1 MNIIGKV
8 TVLPRLP
15 EALARLEELAYN
27 LYWAWTPKAQEL
39 YQTLDPDNWERFQ
52 HNPVQTLLETPA
64 SRLAELS
71 QDQEYLSRY
80 HAVLADF
87 DAYMQKGRFGQ
98 GEVWAAQHAADMK
111 PVAYFSMEY
120 GFHESLPIYSGGL
133 GVLAGDHCKSASD
146 LGLPFTAVG
155 MLFHQGY
162 FRQLFNK
169 DGWQE
174 EAYDELDLTTLPI
187 RSALTQSGEKARVS
201 VTIAG
206 RSIVMQ
212 VWTLQVGRIQVL
224 LLDSNVPENS
234 EDDRKLTARLYG
246 GNQELRIQQY
256 VLLGVGGIRALRAL
270 NIPAEVYHMNEGHA
284 ALLGLERIREY
295 VQSGLD
301 FRTAL
306 EATAS
311 STLFTTHTP
320 VAAGND
326 AFAYEQMDRYLG
338 NWPAK
343 LATSRED
350 LYALARHDQLWDGKK
365 VPAFSM
371 TVFALNM
378 SRMANGVSELHGE
391 VSRDMWNFMYEGAA
405 PAEVPIGHVTNGAH
419 NLTFLAQEYRDLF
432 GTVLPQD
439 WTERLEDKDM
449 WQSINNVPDSALS
462 AAQHHLKEEMIA
474 FVRARLQE
482 QLRRTG
488 ASAAQVAQ
496 AGELLSADALTIGF
510 ARRFATY
517 KRATLLLRDRARLSA
532 IVNHP
537 ERPVQFIFAGKA
549 HPADNP
555 GKAFI
560 QEIYKLSREPEFL
573 GKIVILENY
582 DMNVARHLVQGV
594 DIWLNNPRRPLE
606 ASGTSGMKASF
617 NGAPNFSILDGWW
630 REGYDGSN
638 GWPIGEEREY
648 SDLNI
653 QDDAD
658 SFSMYQTLEHVI
670 VPLYYKKDEYGQNHG
685 WLNTVRRAII
695 TVNPQFSMQRQVIDY
710 VQQYYLPLAQ
720 RSQSIDAGHFEKARN
735 IAAWKAW
742 VRQQWPHVQLTA
754 STQLPATVQ
763 PGESITVN
771 AQLNPAGIQ
780 EQELKVEAVLK
791 RGEQSICVPLQP
803 KGQGQY
809 SAQIPLTDSGLY
821 AVGVRV
827 TPQLPDLSNPLEL
840 GLLKWA

>member
-1 MNIIGKV
+1 MNVIGKV

-15 EALARLEELAYN
+15 APLRRLEELAYN
-27 LYWAWTPKAQEL
+27 LYWSWTPKAQAL
-39 YQTLDPDNWERFQ
+39 YQELDPVNWERFQ

-64 SRLAELS
+64 ARLEALS
-71 QDQEYLSRY
+71 ADPDYLARY
-80 HAVLADF
+80 EGVMADF
-87 DAYMQKGRFGQ
+87 DAYMSKGAWGK
-98 GEVWAAQHAADMK
+98 GNVWAAKNAPDLS

-174 EAYDELDLTTLPI
+174 EAYDELNLTTLPV
-187 RSALTQSGEKARVS
+187 RPALTKSGEKARVS
-201 VTIAG
+201 VRLAG
-206 RSIVMQ
+206 RDVVMQ
-212 VWTLQVGRIQVL
+212 IWTLQIGRIQVL
-224 LLDSNVPENS
+224 LLDTNVPENA

-246 GNQELRIQQY
+246 GNQDLRIQQY

-270 NIPAEVYHMNEGHA
+270 DIPASIYHMNEGHA
-284 ALLGLERIREY
+284 ALMGLERVREY
-295 VQSGLD
+295 VAQGLD

-306 EATAS
+306 EATAG

-326 AFAYEQMDRYLG
+326 AFSYEMMDRYIG
-338 NWPAK
+338 EWPAQ
-343 LATSRED
+343 LATSRDE
-350 LYALARHDQLWDGKK
+350 LYHLAEHTQNWDNHL
-365 VPAFSM
+365 VPTFSM
-371 TVFALNM
+371 TVFALRM

-391 VSRDMWNFMYEGAA
+391 VSRGMWNFLYEGADEE
-405 PAEVPIGHVTNGAH
+405 EVPIGHVTNGAH
-419 NLTFLAQEYRDLF
+419 NLTFMAQQFRDLYS
-432 GTVLPQD
+432 TVLPDD
-439 WTERLEDKDM
+439 WTERLEDKQM
-449 WQSINNVPDSALS
+449 WEDVNSIPDAQLS
-462 AAQHHLKEEMIA
+462 ATQHELKEEMIV

-488 ASAAQVAQ
+488 ASAAEVAA
-496 AGELLSADALTIGF
+496 AGEVLSADALTIGF

-517 KRATLLLRDRARLSA
+517 KRATLLFRDRERLSK
-532 IVNHP
+532 IVNNP
-537 ERPVQFIFAGKA
+537 ARPVQFVFAGKA

-560 QEIYKLSREPEFL
+560 QEIYKISRDPEFA

-630 REGYDGSN
+630 REGYDGTN

-648 SDLNI
+648 QDLNV
-653 QDDAD
+653 QDDTD
-658 SFSMYQTLEHVI
+658 SFSMYTALEDTI
-670 VPLYYKKDEYGQNHG
+670 APLYYGKDAQGQNHG
-685 WLNTVRRAII
+685 WLGVVRRAII
-695 TVNPQFSMQRQVIDY
+695 TVNPEFAMQRQVIDY
-710 VQQYYLPLAQ
+710 VQKFYLPLGQ
-720 RSQSIDAGHFEKARN
+720 RASVIHANHFEKARTLGG
-735 IAAWKAW
+735 WKGW
-742 VRQQWPHVQLTA
+742 VRQQWQHVQIHAT
-754 STQLPATVQ
+754 TQLPATVQ
-763 PGESITVN
+763 PGEQVKVS
-771 AQLNPAGIQ
+771 AQIVPAGIQ
-780 EQELKVEAVLK
+780 ENELRVEAVLK
-791 RGEQSICVPLQP
+791 HAGQTLHVPMTSS
-803 KGQGQY
+803 GGGHY
-809 SAQIPLTDSGLY
+809 EASIPLTDSGLY
-821 AVGVRV
+821 SVGVRAM
-827 TPQLPDLSNPLEL
+827 PYSPDLSNPIEL
-840 GLLKWA
+840 GLIKWA

>member
-1 MNIIGKV
+1 MNVIGTV

-15 EALARLEELAYN
+15 GALSRLEELAYN
-27 LYWAWTPKAQEL
+27 LYWAWTPKAQSL
-39 YQTLDPDNWERFQ
+39 YEQLDPVNWERFH

-64 SRLAELS
+64 ARLEALAADADYLAQYAE
-71 QDQEYLSRY
+71 
-80 HAVLADF
+80 VLKHF
-87 DAYMQKGRFGQ
+87 DAYMNKGKW
-98 GEVWAAQHAADMK
+98 GEGDVWAAKNAAAMK

-174 EAYDELDLTTLPI
+174 EAYDELNLTTLPI
-187 RSALTQSGEKARVS
+187 RLALTKSGVAAKVS
-201 VTIAG
+201 VRIAG
-206 RSIVMQ
+206 REIVMQ
-212 VWTLQVGRIQVL
+212 IWSLLIGRIQVL

-270 NIPAEVYHMNEGHA
+270 DIPASVYHMNEGHA
-284 ALLGLERIREY
+284 ALMGLERVREY
-295 VQSGLD
+295 VAGGLD

-326 AFAYEQMDRYLG
+326 AFTYELMDRYIG
-338 NWPAK
+338 DWPQQ
-343 LATSRED
+343 LATSRDE
-350 LYALARHDQLWDGKK
+350 LYHLAEHVQNWDNRL

-371 TVFALNM
+371 TVFALRM

-391 VSRDMWNFMYEGAA
+391 VSRGMWNFLYEGAA
-405 PAEVPIGHVTNGAH
+405 PEEVPIGHVTNGAH
-419 NLTFLAQEYRDLF
+419 NLTFLAQQYRDLF
-432 GTVLPQD
+432 STVLPED
-439 WTERLEDKDM
+439 WTERLEDKAM
-449 WQSINNVPDSALS
+449 WAAVKNIPDAELS
-462 AAQHHLKEEMIA
+462 STQHTLKEEMIG
-474 FVRARLQE
+474 FVRASLQE

-488 ASAAQVAQ
+488 APAADVAA
-496 AGELLSADALTIGF
+496 AGEALSANTLTIGF

-517 KRATLLLRDRARLSA
+517 KRATLLFRDRERLSR
-532 IVNHP
+532 IVNNP
-537 ERPVQFIFAGKA
+537 ERPVQFVFAGKA

-560 QEIYKLSREPEFL
+560 QEIYKVSRDPEFR

-582 DMNVARHLVQGV
+582 DMDVARHLVQGV

-630 REGYDGSN
+630 REGYDTKN

-658 SFSMYQTLEHVI
+658 SFSMYETLEDTI
-670 VPLYYKKDEYGQNHG
+670 VPLYYVRDAQGQNHG
-685 WLNTVRRAII
+685 WLQTVRRAIM
-695 TVNPQFSMQRQVIDY
+695 TVNPEFAMQRQVIDY

-720 RSQSIDAGHFEKARN
+720 RGAAVNASNFEKARTLGS
-735 IAAWKAW
+735 WKGW
-742 VRQQWPHVQLTA
+742 VRQQWPHVQLQA
-754 STQLPATVQ
+754 SAQLPATVQ
-763 PGESITVN
+763 PGEQVRVS
-771 AQLNPAGIQ
+771 AQVNPAGIP
-780 EQELKVEAVLK
+780 ESELRIEAVLK
-791 RGEQSICVPLQP
+791 HGVQMLHVPMKP
-803 KGQGQY
+803 AGGGHY
-809 SAQIPLTDSGLY
+809 EVSIPLADSGMY
-821 AVGVRV
+821 SVGVRA
-827 TPQLPDLSNPLEL
+827 TPYSADLSNPLEL
-840 GLLKWA
+840 GLIKWA